1 MDEVTPV
8 ILCGGTGTRLW
19 PMSRRQSPKQ
29 FQPVSGPGS
38 ATFFQSTVQRHRSEG
53 FGKPLI
59 VTAVQNYRT
68 ILQQLQEIQCDATVI
83 CEPMARNTGPAV
95 LAAAKVL
102 VEESPDSLMLV
113 LPSDHVIEGNLNAA
127 ILKMREPAKDG
138 RIVTFGIKPAYPE
151 TGYGYITDGGGF
163 SNFSGLHRV
172 AEFVEKPPLS
182 KAIALVASGTSYWA
196 SGISLYSPQT
206 IIAEFERL
214 EPRTNKAVTEAIG
227 KGERNGDCLF
237 LHPDSFRKA
246 INEPTE
252 RVIFERSQS
261 VALAHLDV
269 EWSDVGCWTSM
280 HAISAANEDGNVLS
294 GDVIAIDSNDTYVRS
309 EDRLVAVVGLSDVIV
324 VDTPDAVLVTERG
337 KCQDV
342 KKVVE
347 TLKAE
352 TRREAI
358 RHTVREHQWGQS
370 KHILTSSE
378 HEMTLLRI
386 NPSASISIDPLPGR
400 QIISGRAGLAIF
412 DGLSRRTLEK
422 GERVLMDV
430 MDETRLT
437 NTTMETLDVI
447 LVTLTS
453 SISSEVEML
462 SVSNA

>member
-1 MDEVTPV
+1 
-8 ILCGGTGTRLW
+8 
-19 PMSRRQSPKQ
+19 
-29 FQPVSGPGS
+29 
-38 ATFFQSTVQRHRSEG
+38 
-53 FGKPLI
+53 
-59 VTAVQNYRT
+59 
-68 ILQQLQEIQCDATVI
+68 
-83 CEPMARNTGPAV
+83 
-95 LAAAKVL
+95 
-102 VEESPDSLMLV
+102 
-113 LPSDHVIEGNLNAA
+113 
-127 ILKMREPAKDG
+127 
-138 RIVTFGIKPAYPE
+138 
-151 TGYGYITDGGGF
+151 
-163 SNFSGLHRV
+163 
-172 AEFVEKPPLS
+172 
-182 KAIALVASGTSYWA
+182 
-196 SGISLYSPQT
+196 
-206 IIAEFERL
+206 
-214 EPRTNKAVTEAIG
+214 
-227 KGERNGDCLF
+227 
-237 LHPDSFRKA
+237 
-246 INEPTE
+246 
-252 RVIFERSQS
+252 
-261 VALAHLDV
+261 
-269 EWSDVGCWTSM
+269 M